1 MLVLHSSLMRPHQP
15 TFQQRCHPMDPGEKV
30 LIRFCRFSFAALENP
45 FVLVSGQARVSRPSI
60 RHQGAAGFNRLF
72 DEMLQRLC
80 AGVRDLKQSYP
91 TYGDRFSLN
100 LFCRNSQKGLGSCA
114 SSSWPLLRSTP
125 KCLVNLHNTLQSI
138 PAGSDHRLPK
148 LVQHQPGRAV
158 RVKPQDPLK
167 TLGADAVFLAGDMP
181 HPAKP
186 NRQWKLGILKNGSGH
201 HRTLTFADI
210 TPPQVPANGETSS
223 ISARWA
229 YETFWPTDG
238 RQVCPAAGIVG
249 EGSFQLQKRFGVVGH
264 PAIHYIL
271 GWVESSAY
279 AVPTNP

>member
-1 MLVLHSSLMRPHQP
+1 MN
-15 TFQQRCHPMDPGEKV
+15 PGEKV
-30 LIRFCRFSFAALENP
+30 LIRFYRFSFAALKNP
-45 FVLVSGQARVSRPSI
+45 FVLVSGQTRVSRPSI
-60 RHQGAAGFNRLF
+60 RDQGAAGFNRLF

-80 AGVRDLKQSYP
+80 ARIRDLKQSYP

-100 LFCRNSQKGLGSCA
+100 LFCRNSQKCFSSCA
-114 SSSWPLLRSTP
+114 SSSRPLLRSTP
-125 KCLVNLHNTLQSI
+125 KCLVNLHNSFQSI
-138 PAGSDHRLPK
+138 PAGSDHRLAK

-167 TLGADAVFLAGDMP
+167 TQGADAVFLAGDMP
-181 HPAKP
+181 HSAKP

-201 HRTLTFADI
+201 HRTLTFAGI

-229 YETFWPTDG
+229 YETFWPTDR

-249 EGSFQLQKRFGVVGH
+249 EGSFQLHKRFGVVGH
-264 PAIHYIL
+264 PANHYIL

-279 AVPTNP
+279 AVNAKITGLHLSPRLQLK